1 MSAGYA
7 QPTAAG
13 IFGSD
18 YQVAAYGIAI
28 PSGAPVPAG
37 ASVVSP
43 AAVDPQGGGYSVAIP
58 RSFFHSSGFGLIL
71 LVALVI
77 YFDVRVLNR

>member
-1 MSAGYA
+1 MNAGYA

-13 IFGSD
+13 IYGSEI
-18 YQVAAYGIAI
+18 QAAYGIAI
-28 PSGAPVPAG
+28 PTGAGVPAG
-37 ASVVSP
+37 AQVVP
-43 AAVDPQGGGYSVAIP
+43 QEMVDPQGGGYSVAVP
-58 RSFFHSSGFGLIL
+58 RDFFRSSGFGLIL